1 MKKIIVRLLI
11 ALVVVVVLA
20 VLAVSLF
27 LDGAIK
33 RGVETFG
40 PRLTKVDIKLQ
51 SVHVSLLSGL
61 GTIKGLVVGH
71 PEGYQMP
78 SAIKVGTAKLA
89 LKPGSLLS
97 DKIIITSI
105 NVQGP
110 EITYETDLRHNNLS
124 KILANVQETPSDGQ
138 PAPAKPQE
146 PAQPTAA
153 KPSKKLEVDEFIITG
168 GIVHVN
174 VNTLAGQVA
183 AVQVPDITLPE
194 IHLKD
199 LGTGP
204 EGITSVELLKL
215 VLAEIEKRVSQ
226 VAAPAVADIGKGAVY
241 LGKSA
246 GNLTS
251 NPVDTVTKGLG
262 GFLKKK

>member
-27 LDGAIK
+27 LDGTIK

-51 SVHVSLLSGL
+51 SVHVSLLSGS
-61 GTIKGLVVGH
+61 GTIKGLVVGN

-110 EITYETDLRHNNLS
+110 EITYETDLRHNNLR
-124 KILANVQETPSDGQ
+124 D
-138 PAPAKPQE
+138 
-146 PAQPTAA
+146 
-153 KPSKKLEVDEFIITG
+153 
-168 GIVHVN
+168 
-174 VNTLAGQVA
+174 
-183 AVQVPDITLPE
+183 
-194 IHLKD
+194 
-199 LGTGP
+199 
-204 EGITSVELLKL
+204 
-215 VLAEIEKRVSQ
+215 R
-226 VAAPAVADIGKGAVY
+226 
-241 LGKSA
+241 KSTRL
-246 GNLTS
+246 NS
-251 NPVDTVTKGLG
+251 SHRCI
-262 GFLKKK
+262 